1 MPAPA
6 CSRRRFLG
14 LLTLA
19 PLLASGATSERI
31 IYPPTESLLDQRSAY
46 RIQLLQLALTK
57 VGLRNVLQPGTMA
70 MQQGRALLLI
80 EQGQGID
87 VFWSMT
93 SKQREQQ
100 LLPIRIPIDRG
111 LLGWRLLL
119 IRKGDEARFASIRTA
134 AQLAQMLGAQGHDW
148 PDVAIMRAAGLNVYP
163 SSHYESLFSMLERG
177 RVDYVSRSV
186 SEIDGELARHDPQ
199 LLAIEPRLALHYP
212 VAEYFFVR
220 RQRVELAQQIEKGLR
235 LALADGSFDALFQ
248 HHHADI
254 LKQANLARRHIIRL
268 NNPLLPA
275 ATPLREKSYWYV
287 PQ

>member
-1 MPAPA
+1 MMAPV
-6 CSRRRFLG
+6 CSRRHFLG

-19 PLLASGATSERI
+19 PLLASGATPERV
-31 IYPPTESLLDQRSAY
+31 IYPPPESALDERSAY
-46 RIQLLQLALTK
+46 RIKLLELALSK
-57 VGLRNVLQPGTMA
+57 VGLRNVLQPGDTV
-70 MQQGRALLLI
+70 MQQGRALRLI

-119 IRKGDEARFASIRTA
+119 IRKGDEARFAAVRTV

-148 PDVAIMRAAGLNVYP
+148 PDTEILRAAGLNVYP
-163 SSHYESLFSMLERG
+163 SPHYESLFSMLERG
-177 RVDYVSRSV
+177 RVDYVPRSV
-186 SEIDGELARHDPQ
+186 SEIDGELARHDSQ
-199 LLAIEPRLALHYP
+199 QLAIEPRLALYYP
-212 VAEYFFVR
+212 VAEYFFVQ
-220 RQRVELAQQIEKGLR
+220 RQRVDLARQIEKGLR

-248 HHHADI
+248 RYHADF
-254 LKQANLARRHIIRL
+254 LQRANLAQRHIIRL

-275 ATPLREKSYWYV
+275 ATPLRDKSYWYV
-287 PQ
+287 PH